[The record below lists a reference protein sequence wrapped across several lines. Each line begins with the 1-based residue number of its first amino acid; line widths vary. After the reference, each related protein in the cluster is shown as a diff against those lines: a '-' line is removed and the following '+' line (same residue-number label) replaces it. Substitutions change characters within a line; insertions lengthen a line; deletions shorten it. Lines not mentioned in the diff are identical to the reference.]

1 MKQNSIKQ
9 SLPRMAKLMVIVLIV
24 LLLPVNIVIQLY
36 FQHRNQQES
45 SYEVF
50 GQLKQLI
57 EMNERDLM
65 QAREEFSEQ
74 CIRAAE
80 MAAYFVKYY
89 PPVTSNFADTRKL
102 AEKLDVDELHYFTPE
117 GEIYFGTH
125 PEYYGY
131 TFRSGKQMEF
141 FLPMLQDRSMKL
153 CQDIMPNTAEGKEM
167 QYAAVWMEDG
177 TGIVQIGMEPR
188 RLLKEMEERSMVKLL
203 ASLPMDLRGYLHIV
217 DRDTW
222 KIIASTEKGLIGKD
236 VSHEQE
242 EYDGDEGLE
251 NFHYQING
259 NRYCVYT
266 QNYGKYMLLRTYH
279 SEYPLKE
286 TLVSTGMML
295 IYICVIAMIVIG
307 LITWYVEQKLSNN
320 LVAIVEEVK
329 KIENG
334 ELENIELKTRITEFD
349 ELIFYINQLMQSIR
363 LNWSKLS
370 YVIDKGH
377 LPIGILEYNTFYKKT
392 FMNERLLI
400 ILGIEN
406 PECDFSEE
414 FAQAIKSKLEEIKT
428 KCDRKDSI
436 YEYDRNGTKVYL
448 RIEKVTDEQ
457 STTYYVTDVSLW
469 WGEIHLLREQSNQD
483 VLTNLYNRRGFNE
496 KLENL
501 FAEPEKIGYG
511 MMIMLDADGLKK
523 INDIYGHQIG
533 DEYLKKIADAI
544 RESFGENCFYARL
557 GGDEFAAFLY
567 DYSSYQEVEEA
578 AENLRAR
585 RGQKFLPEEQ
595 EIEENIEFSL
605 GCAFYPM
612 DGKDYHLLM
621 HLADENM
628 YQEKRMRKKVR

>member
-9 SLPRMAKLMVIVLIV
+9 TLPRMAKLMVMVLIV

-36 FQHRNQQES
+36 FQHRNQKES

-50 GQLKQLI
+50 GQLRQLI

-74 CIRAAE
+74 CIRSAE
-80 MAAYFVKYY
+80 MAAYFVEHY
-89 PPVTSNFADTRKL
+89 PLVTSDFTLTREL

-131 TFRSGKQMEF
+131 TFRSGKQMEY

-177 TGIVQIGMEPR
+177 TGILQIGMEPR
-188 RLLKEMEERSMVKLL
+188 RLLKEMEERSMAKMLT
-203 ASLPMDLRGYLHIV
+203 SLPMDMRGYLHIV

-222 KIIASTEKGLIGKD
+222 KIIASTEERLIGED
-236 VSHEQE
+236 VRQEQE
-242 EYDGDEGLE
+242 EYDGEEGVE
-251 NFHYQING
+251 NFHYRING
-259 NRYCVYT
+259 KRYCVYT

-286 TLVSTGMML
+286 TITSTGMML
-295 IYICVIAMIVIG
+295 IYVCVVAMIVIG
-307 LITWYVEQKLSNN
+307 LITWYVKRKLSNN
-320 LVAIVEEVK
+320 LMAIVEEVK
-329 KIENG
+329 KIG
-334 ELENIELKTRITEFD
+334 DGKLENIELKTNITEFD

-392 FMNERLLI
+392 FMNERLLT
-400 ILGIEN
+400 ILGMEN
-406 PECDFSEE
+406 PESSFSEE
-414 FAQAIKSKLEEIKT
+414 LAQRVRNTLEDIKAR
-428 KCDRKDSI
+428 CDRKDSV
-436 YEYDRNGTKVYL
+436 YKYDRNGTLVYL

-469 WGEIHLLREQSNQD
+469 WSEIHLLRQQSNRD

-496 KLENL
+496 RLESL

-523 INDIYGHQIG
+523 INDIYGHHIG
-533 DEYLKKIADAI
+533 DEYLKKIADVI
-544 RESFGENCFYARL
+544 RESLGENSVYARF
-557 GGDEFAAFLY
+557 GGDEFAVFLY
-567 DYSSYQEVEEA
+567 QYSSYQEVENA
-578 AENLRAR
+578 VQRLREK
-585 RGQKFLPEEQ
+585 RGVKFLPDQQ
-595 EIEENIEFSL
+595 EIGESVEFSL
-605 GCAFYPM
+605 GCAYYPM
-612 DGKDYHLLM
+612 DGTDYHLLM

-628 YQEKRMRKKVR
+628 YQEKRMRKK

>member
-9 SLPRMAKLMVIVLIV
+9 TLPRMAKLMVMVLIV

-36 FQHRNQQES
+36 FQHRNQKES

-50 GQLKQLI
+50 GQLRQLI

-74 CIRAAE
+74 CIRSAE
-80 MAAYFVKYY
+80 MAAYFVEHY
-89 PPVTSNFADTRKL
+89 PLVTSDFTLTREL

-131 TFRSGKQMEF
+131 TFRSGKQMEY

-177 TGIVQIGMEPR
+177 TGILQIGMEPR
-188 RLLKEMEERSMVKLL
+188 RLLKEMEERSMAKMLT
-203 ASLPMDLRGYLHIV
+203 SLPMDMRGYLHIV

-222 KIIASTEKGLIGKD
+222 KIIASTEERLIGED
-236 VSHEQE
+236 VRQEQE
-242 EYDGDEGLE
+242 EYDGEEGVE
-251 NFHYQING
+251 NFHYRING
-259 NRYCVYT
+259 KRYCVYT

-286 TLVSTGMML
+286 TITSTGMML
-295 IYICVIAMIVIG
+295 IYVCVVAMIVIG
-307 LITWYVEQKLSNN
+307 LITWYVKRKLSNN
-320 LVAIVEEVK
+320 LMAIVEEVK
-329 KIENG
+329 KIG
-334 ELENIELKTRITEFD
+334 DGKLENIELKTNITEFD

-392 FMNERLLI
+392 FMNERLLT
-400 ILGIEN
+400 ILGMEN
-406 PECDFSEE
+406 PESSFSEE
-414 FAQAIKSKLEEIKT
+414 LAQRVRNTLEDIKAR
-428 KCDRKDSI
+428 CDRKDSV
-436 YEYDRNGTKVYL
+436 YKYDRNGTLVYL

-469 WGEIHLLREQSNQD
+469 WSEIHLLRQQSNRD

-496 KLENL
+496 RLESL

-523 INDIYGHQIG
+523 INDIYGHHIG
-533 DEYLKKIADAI
+533 DEYLKKIADVI
-544 RESFGENCFYARL
+544 RESLGENSVYARF
-557 GGDEFAAFLY
+557 GGDEFAVFLY
-567 DYSSYQEVEEA
+567 QYSSYQEVENA
-578 AENLRAR
+578 VQRLREK
-585 RGQKFLPEEQ
+585 RGVKFLPDQQGIGESV
-595 EIEENIEFSL
+595 EFSL
-605 GCAFYPM
+605 GCAYYPM
-612 DGKDYHLLM
+612 DGTDYHLLM

-628 YQEKRMRKKVR
+628 YQEKRMRKK